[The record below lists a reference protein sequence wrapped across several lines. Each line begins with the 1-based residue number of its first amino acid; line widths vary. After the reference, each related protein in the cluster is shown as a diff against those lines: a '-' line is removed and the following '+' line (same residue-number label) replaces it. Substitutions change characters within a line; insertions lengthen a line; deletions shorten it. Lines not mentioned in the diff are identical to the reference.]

1 MRWAPA
7 GIPCFTRAVF
17 LKPGLWSAPW
27 LLALP
32 SSLEP
37 FLALSGTRSPHMA
50 AFLETAPSP
59 VNAGSEK
66 QELRELSDG
75 ASVRRARLG
84 KGAVAHTLSTV
95 SQLERRVC
103 SAKLSDHP
111 EGQFSSKCALL
122 ESSSAGSL
130 KSHKNIHTY
139 LPGSPTF
146 RNLLQEKSEI
156 L

>member
-1 MRWAPA
+1 
-7 GIPCFTRAVF
+7 
-17 LKPGLWSAPW
+17 
-27 LLALP
+27 
-32 SSLEP
+32 
-37 FLALSGTRSPHMA
+37 MA
-50 AFLETAPSP
+50 AFLATAPSP
-59 VNAGSEK
+59 VDAGSEK

-84 KGAVAHTLSTV
+84 KGAVTHTLSTA

-103 SAKLSDHP
+103 SANLSDRP

-122 ESSSAGSL
+122 ESSSAGST
-130 KSHKNIHTY
+130 KSHRNIHTC
-139 LPGSPTF
+139 LPDNPTF

>member
-1 MRWAPA
+1 
-7 GIPCFTRAVF
+7 
-17 LKPGLWSAPW
+17 
-27 LLALP
+27 
-32 SSLEP
+32 
-37 FLALSGTRSPHMA
+37 MA

-84 KGAVAHTLSTV
+84 KGAVGTHTVHREPAGKT
-95 SQLERRVC
+95 C